1 MNLTAKSRYA
11 LKIMMDLASHEAEGH
26 QQRAKMAAR
35 QSVPLEFMDQ
45 VLSRLREHD
54 LIVSIRG
61 RNGGVALNRRPAE
74 ISLWDIF
81 VAVEDRFF
89 PVLCVQ
95 DHHLC
100 SGEAQCISSDAWSEV
115 YSELQDVLAS
125 KNLKDL
131 VAKWKIR
138 RLPAGTETDNAPFCR
153 GSQAARRNE
162 LEL

>member
-1 MNLTAKSRYA
+1 VNLTAKSRYA
-11 LKIMMDLASHEAEGH
+11 LKIMMDLAAHETEGH

-61 RNGGVALNRRPAE
+61 RNGGVALKRPPAE

-95 DHHLC
+95 EHHLC
-100 SGEAQCISSDAWSEV
+100 NGEEQCISSDAWSEV
-115 YSELQDVLAS
+115 YSELQGVLAS

-131 VAKWKIR
+131 LAKWEIR
-138 RLPAGTETDNAPFCR
+138 RPPLDTVQPISPLCR
-153 GSQAARRNE
+153 GPQAVRHYE
-162 LEL
+162 SEQ